1 MMIMSIMRKI
11 AMTADVTLMAFAG
24 EAKNRTA
31 TMRFPIVRQVYE
43 KSKKPDPRECI
54 PGGDTNRET
63 RSSTH
68 QRKEM
73 TRKRTVM

>member
-1 MMIMSIMRKI
+1 
-11 AMTADVTLMAFAG
+11 MAFAG

-31 TMRFPIVRQVYE
+31 TMRFPMVRQVYE
-43 KSKKPDPRECI
+43 KLKKPDPRERI
-54 PGGDTNRET
+54 PGGDTNTET

-73 TRKRTVM
+73 TRKRTVK

>member
-1 MMIMSIMRKI
+1 MMITSIMRKI
-11 AMTADVTLMAFAG
+11 AMTADVTLMALAG

-31 TMRFPIVRQVYE
+31 TMRFLVVRQVYE

-63 RSSTH
+63 RG
-68 QRKEM
+68 RG
-73 TRKRTVM
+73 RR

>member
-1 MMIMSIMRKI
+1 MMITSIMRKM

-31 TMRFPIVRQVYE
+31 TMRFLVVRQVYE

-63 RSSTH
+63 RS
-68 QRKEM
+68 RG
-73 TRKRTVM
+73 RR